1 VPGAD
6 DIMLN
11 YQSLSF
17 HDMLYLRSAFGVR
30 AAPEFE
36 AWLERMDMVGAGG
49 HIRELSPKGS
59 DIARML
65 AFPKASQ

>member
-1 VPGAD
+1 
-6 DIMLN
+6 
-11 YQSLSF
+11 
-17 HDMLYLRSAFGVR
+17 MLYLRSAFGVR